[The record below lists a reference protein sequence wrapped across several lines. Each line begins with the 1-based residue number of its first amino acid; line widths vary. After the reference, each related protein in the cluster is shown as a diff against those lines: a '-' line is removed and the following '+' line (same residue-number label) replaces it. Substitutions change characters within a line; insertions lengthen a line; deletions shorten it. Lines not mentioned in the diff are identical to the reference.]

1 MVSYRNLIIYIL
13 KCIIGSALTFTLAY
27 LFGYPDVTW
36 CIISVMLVLTPDNNE
51 ALPLAL
57 TRIKA
62 NLIGGGV
69 SMLCLFIAP
78 VNPVTITMAIV
89 ISIICCY
96 LLNVMPGSRAAI
108 AAVIII
114 MLHGLEYNEPRFWAI
129 TIERVVSVISGC
141 VIGLLVTLL
150 FHKKFFLQ
158 EERPRGE
165 EG

>member
-1 MVSYRNLIIYIL
+1 MISYRDLIIYIL
-13 KCIIGSALTFTLAY
+13 KCVIGCVIVFLLSALFN
-27 LFGYPDVTW
+27 YPDISW

-51 ALPLAL
+51 AMPLAI

-62 NLIGGGV
+62 NLIGGAV
-69 SMLCLFIAP
+69 STLCLLIASA
-78 VNPVTITMAIV
+78 NPVTITMAII
-89 ISIICCY
+89 ISIIICH
-96 LLNVMPGSRAAI
+96 LLNVMSGSRAAI

-129 TIERVVSVISGC
+129 TLERVISVIAGC

-150 FHKKFFLQ
+150 FYKRYAPKSK
-158 EERPRGE
+158 ESKVE